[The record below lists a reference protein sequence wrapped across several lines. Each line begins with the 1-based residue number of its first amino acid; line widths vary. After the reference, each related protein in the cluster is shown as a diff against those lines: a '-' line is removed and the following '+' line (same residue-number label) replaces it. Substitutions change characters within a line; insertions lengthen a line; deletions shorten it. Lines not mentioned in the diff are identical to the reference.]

1 MNTTTTKIINPVV
14 NHMKQAP
21 FKSIQEDVIEKI
33 MRRKRSKKVSDD
45 PSYRYSKQKYTSH

>member
-14 NHMKQAP
+14 NHIKQAP